1 MDVKVN
7 KELSVNESNLEL
19 TRAPHFMN
27 VGVIWAVIID
37 ANVAVFRPF
46 HFAFGC
52 LCLNYIVSV

>member
-7 KELSVNESNLEL
+7 KELSVNEANLEL
-19 TRAPHFMN
+19 THAPYFMN

-52 LCLNYIVSV
+52 LCLN